1 MEWSIIALNFVYAL
15 GGILLMFICYRL
27 LDFLTPKNDPVRVEL
42 GKGNIAVA
50 IFIASL
56 FLSIAIIIAGALN

>member
-1 MEWSIIALNFVYAL
+1 MEWSVIGLNFVYAVS
-15 GGILLMFICYRL
+15 GVILMWLCYRI
-27 LDFLTPKNDPVRVEL
+27 LDWVTPQNDPVRVEL

-50 IFIASL
+50 IFMGSL